1 MLIGDIKITDKYN
14 KELLNSKIDMAL
26 VVKLLNSDIS
36 SYQIGKA
43 IGVSSGNISRL
54 KNKKRK
60 IENLNVKTAYLLSEY
75 AKQIGIK

>member
-1 MLIGDIKITDKYN
+1 MLIGDIKITDKNN

-43 IGVSSGNISRL
+43 IGVSSGNI
-54 KNKKRK
+54 
-60 IENLNVKTAYLLSEY
+60 
-75 AKQIGIK
+75 

>member
-36 SYQIGKA
+36 SYQIRKA
-43 IGVSSGNISRL
+43 IGVSIW
-54 KNKKRK
+54 
-60 IENLNVKTAYLLSEY
+60 
-75 AKQIGIK
+75 

>member
-36 SYQIGKA
+36 SYQIRKA

>member
-36 SYQIGKA
+36 SYQIRKA

-75 AKQIGIK
+75 SKKIGIK

>member
-1 MLIGDIKITDKYN
+1 MLIGDIKITDKNN

-36 SYQIGKA
+36 SYQIRKA

-54 KNKKRK
+54 KIKKEKLK
-60 IENLNVKTAYLLSEY
+60 I
-75 AKQIGIK
+75 

>member
-14 KELLNSKIDMAL
+14 KELLHSKIDMAL

-75 AKQIGIK
+75 AKKIGIN

>member
-1 MLIGDIKITDKYN
+1 MLIGDIKITDKN

-60 IENLNVKTAYLLSEY
+60 IEKINKKLHRIISAVLFYYCKF
-75 AKQIGIK
+75 

>member
-36 SYQIGKA
+36 SYQIRKA

-75 AKQIGIK
+75 AKKIGIK

>member
-43 IGVSSGNISRL
+43 DWSIIW
-54 KNKKRK
+54 
-60 IENLNVKTAYLLSEY
+60 
-75 AKQIGIK
+75 